1 MSPFS
6 PAVGILIYASGFIMH
21 FFMLLFMFYME
32 EYGMCLLTVL
42 MMAGFAWGYN
52 DCVDWSK
59 KWSDDEK
66 KNL

>member
-32 EYGMCLLTVL
+32 EYGMCLLNVL
-42 MMAGFAWGYN
+42 LMSGFAGVYN
-52 DCVDWSK
+52 DFVDW
-59 KWSDDEK
+59 
-66 KNL
+66 